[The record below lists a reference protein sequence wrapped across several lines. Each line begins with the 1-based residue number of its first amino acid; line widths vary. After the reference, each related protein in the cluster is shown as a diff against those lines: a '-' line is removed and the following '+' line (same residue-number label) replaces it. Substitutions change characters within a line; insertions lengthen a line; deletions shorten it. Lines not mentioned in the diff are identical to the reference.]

1 MAAESG
7 FFQAGFSATLL
18 RTATIAAVLIVQTSP
33 ASAETLTL
41 ACESTAE
48 GSGSAIYK
56 SPVKFRIDL
65 DNRIIDL
72 LTPAGG
78 VITSTTN
85 RNMNALTPVVQITD
99 SAIAW
104 NLSNSIGIIFKGS
117 IDRDTGNTDVT
128 WFGPR
133 VIDAYLFQ
141 GRCRRA
147 TPKF

>member
-1 MAAESG
+1 MKPESRSIRTRV
-7 FFQAGFSATLL
+7 SAVLL
-18 RTATIAAVLIVQTSP
+18 RSAALAFVLIAQTSP
-33 ASAETLTL
+33 AHAETLTL

-48 GSGSAIYK
+48 GSGSALYK

-65 DNRIIDL
+65 DNRTIDL
-72 LTPAGG
+72 LTPAGS
-78 VITSTTN
+78 VITSTKS
-85 RNMNALTPVVQITD
+85 RSMNALAPVVQISD
-99 SAIAW
+99 SVIAW

-117 IDRDTGNTDVT
+117 IDRETGNTDIT

-147 TPKF
+147 TQKF